1 MSTTRIL
8 RTTILAALGA
18 AASLAAPAAWGD
30 SPQGTASIYRGI
42 PQDQVEVLTSP
53 DRIKAVVSSGAPTAI
68 WQALEHGE
76 KVECLDCIPAVLH
89 LILPENGAVRD
100 AKTREIAAWWLRR
113 RIFGVFGPG
122 EAYSQIVD
130 AVAHA
135 PSPAIRAAAADAL
148 GEFLEGAG
156 VAPVATALVSDP
168 DASVRTAAA
177 HALGRLN
184 DVGPNGEL
192 SKALSDAD
200 DGVRLA
206 AVQSAGR
213 INMFTDVVSVAKLLS
228 DSSPTVRRHA
238 ASLLGQMRAK
248 DAVLGLAA
256 IASPSNEPDART
268 RAEAVNALG
277 LIADPAGK
285 DAVTA
290 AATDPDPFVRD
301 AAAIALRRL

>member
-1 MSTTRIL
+1 MTTTRTL
-8 RTTILAALGA
+8 RTMLLAALGGA
-18 AASLAAPAAWGD
+18 AALLAPTARGD
-30 SPQGTASIYRGI
+30 SPKGSLAPYRGL
-42 PQDQVEVLTSP
+42 PQDQAEVLTSP

-76 KVECLDCIPAVLH
+76 KVECLDCIPAVTK
-89 LILPENGAVRD
+89 LILPADGVVRD

-122 EAYSQIVD
+122 EAYSQIVA
-130 AVAHA
+130 AVTNGKT
-135 PSPAIRAAAADAL
+135 PAVRAAAVDAL

-156 VAPVATALVSDP
+156 VAPVATALVSDA
-168 DASVRTAAA
+168 DAQVRTAAA
-177 HALGRLN
+177 RALARLN

-200 DGVRLA
+200 EGVRLA
-206 AVQSAGR
+206 AVVSAGR
-213 INMFTDVVSVAKLLS
+213 INMFADVAEVAKRLS
-228 DSSPTVRRHA
+228 DSSATVRRHA

-256 IASPSNEPDART
+256 VASPANEPDARA

-290 AATDPDPFVRD
+290 AAGDPDPFVRD